1 MQIPVLGATSLS
13 SVQATWSALTGN
25 DNGGSA
31 IDSYRLETDGGV
43 PGDPFAMVQG
53 ASGSYSTA
61 LSYSTA
67 SSAGAIHQ
75 FRVSAHNVHGWGA
88 VSSVL
93 SIQAAAVPGTPTQVV
108 TSIINRSARIAW
120 SAPSTNYKT
129 ITKYQIEIKNL
140 ATSTPSAGTYHTE
153 LT

>member
-13 SVQATWSALTGN
+13 SVQVTWSALTGN

-31 IDSYRLETDGGV
+31 IDSYLLETDGGV
-43 PGDPFAMVQG
+43 PGNPFVMVQG
-53 ASGSYSTA
+53 AAGSYSTA
-61 LSYSTA
+61 LSYSTS

-75 FRVSAHNVHGWGA
+75 FRVSAHNVHGWGP
-88 VSSVL
+88 VSNVL
-93 SIQAAAVPGTPTQVV
+93 SIQAAAVPGTPNQVV

-120 SAPSTNYKT
+120 SEPSTNYKA
-129 ITKYQIEIKNL
+129 ITKYQIEIKSL
-140 ATSTPSAGTYHTE
+140 AGGTYHTE